1 MIDQLELKREYGIS
15 NAELRIQRSRIG
27 CIVTIIALPAGSSLD
42 WIVYPEALK
51 ELSFIRYTALL
62 VICVIFYAH
71 RASWFKKNITITG
84 FAMPFVVT
92 LAMCSMVATTEG
104 ISGPYYAGLCL
115 LIVGVSLLLPF
126 TLKDTTILLLF
137 CLCGFFIAGAYF
149 GFELDTWRQMYNN
162 IYFLLTT
169 GLIACAASYF
179 AEQARLRE
187 FALRFELDSQNHEL
201 DQRNHDLA
209 EMDRMKSSF
218 FANISHELRTPLTLI
233 LSPVEDMLRNENLP
247 QRLQTQLIFV
257 RDNSYRLL
265 NLVND
270 LLDVMR
276 LEEGMTRLESV
287 PIDLNSLVGNVV
299 GGMQHYADQQN
310 VSLKVDTPS
319 RLSVLGDRRAAEK
332 IAINLINNA
341 IKFTPAGGEVSIK
354 FVKQGEFGQMIIHDT
369 GPGIEKVNFEMIF
382 DRFKQVDSSST
393 RKHQGTGLGLA
404 LVKEL
409 VELQGG
415 KVGVESELGDGA
427 IFKVSLPLSQGKGA
441 GGSILEQDGEQIIDV
456 HARAR
461 YAPDQ
466 SIRQLGSDVNEDTL
480 ADDTSDERPSLV
492 IIEDESDVRAYLKE
506 TLQEDFCVTTA
517 DTGRGGWE
525 ILKSIKPDLLVTDLM
540 LPELDGL
547 ALCKMIRA
555 DDELKNMKVMLLTAR
570 TDEKSKLNALDNG
583 ADDFLTKPFSTIEI
597 KKRLSNLWLTS
608 ELQRE
613 LTTRNSELQTT
624 LSDLQSTQGKLIQ
637 SEKLNALGRLAA
649 GLLHEVNNPLNYAYG
664 TFQLIEREPVLKE
677 NQHISEMMA
686 DVRDGMERISA
697 IVKDLKTFAYP
708 EAVHLQQE
716 FDLAEAIESAERLAG
731 ATLRGIKIEKN
742 LHSNTVLVGSQSHI
756 VQVLINLFENACHAM
771 ESVSS
776 ESKLIISS
784 SSMSDGRVRVSVR
797 DSGTGIPGEAME
809 SIFDPFFTTKE
820 VGTGLGMGL
829 STCYTIIDN
838 HGGVLSVES
847 DSASY
852 TEFSFD
858 LATTKKVNEKVSE
871 GGE

>member
-1 MIDQLELKREYGIS
+1 MIDQLELKREYGVS
-15 NAELRIQRSRIG
+15 NTELRIQRSRIG

-71 RASWFKKNITITG
+71 RASWFKKNITITD

-126 TLKDTTILLLF
+126 TLKDTAILLLF

-149 GFELDTWRQMYNN
+149 GFELNTWRQMYNN

-218 FANISHELRTPLTLI
+218 FANVSHELRTPLTLI
-233 LSPVEDMLRNENLP
+233 LSPVEDLLRSNNLP
-247 QRLQTQLIFV
+247 QRLETQLVFV
-257 RDNSYRLL
+257 RDNAYRLL
-265 NLVND
+265 GLVND

-276 LEEGMTRLESV
+276 LEEGMTRLEKV
-287 PIDLNSLVGNVV
+287 PVNLSALASNVV

-310 VSLKVDTPS
+310 VALHLNDAENLHVI
-319 RLSVLGDRRAAEK
+319 GDRRALEK
-332 IAINLINNA
+332 IAINLISNA
-341 IKFTPAGGEVSIK
+341 VKFTPSGGEVRVDFRKAGQFGEMSIR
-354 FVKQGEFGQMIIHDT
+354 DT
-369 GPGIEKVNFEMIF
+369 GPGIEKNNFEMIF
-382 DRFKQVDSSST
+382 DRFQQVDSSST

-409 VELQGG
+409 VELHGG
-415 KVGVESELGDGA
+415 KVSVESKLGSGA
-427 IFKVSLPLSQGKGA
+427 MFKVELPLAQESEKS
-441 GGSILEQDGEQIIDV
+441 GSLLEQDGEPISDV
-456 HARAR
+456 HSKAR
-461 YAPDQ
+461 YVFEQ
-466 SIRQLGSDVNEDTL
+466 STSLKLETDRIE
-480 ADDTSDERPSLV
+480 DDTRPKLV
-492 IIEDESDVRAYLKE
+492 LIEDENDVRTYL
-506 TLQEDFCVTTA
+506 EDNLGQDFQVFSA
-517 DTGRGGWE
+517 DTGKGGWE
-525 ILKSIKPDLLVTDLM
+525 LLKSIKPDLLVTDLM

-547 ALCKMIRA
+547 TLCKMVRA
-555 DDELKNMKVMLLTAR
+555 EESLQGIKIMLLTAR
-570 TDEKSKLNALDNG
+570 TDEKSKLDALDNG
-583 ADDFLTKPFSTIEI
+583 ADDFLTKPFSTVEI

-608 ELQRE
+608 QLQRDLHGRNLE
-613 LTTRNSELQTT
+613 LETT
-624 LSDLQSTQGKLIQ
+624 LEDLQNTQGKLIQ

-677 NQHISEMMA
+677 NEHICEMMA

-716 FDLAEAIESAERLAG
+716 FILSEALDSAERLAG
-731 ATLRGIKIEKN
+731 ATLRTVEIEKN

-771 ESVSS
+771 ESSS
-776 ESKLIISS
+776 SKPKLIISS
-784 SSMSDGRVRVSVR
+784 QSAPNNRVRISIR
-797 DSGTGIPGEAME
+797 DNGTGIPEEFMDR
-809 SIFDPFFTTKE
+809 IFDPFFTTKE

-838 HGGVLSVES
+838 HDGVLSVES
-847 DSASY
+847 DSKTY

-858 LATTKKVNEKVSE
+858 LATSKQVNEEFSKGEKTSE
-871 GGE
+871 